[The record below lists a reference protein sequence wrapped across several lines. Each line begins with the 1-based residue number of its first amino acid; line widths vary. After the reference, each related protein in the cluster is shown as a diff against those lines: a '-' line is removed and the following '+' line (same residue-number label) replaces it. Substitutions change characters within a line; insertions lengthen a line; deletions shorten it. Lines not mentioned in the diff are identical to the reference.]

1 MFRWK
6 LLNRVKEV
14 KKGGEKNAHKA
25 KITEGKVWRIKGK
38 NFNNSTYQL
47 NQHNEYNKY
56 PDHAVNG
63 WHPAAE

>member
-14 KKGGEKNAHKA
+14 KKGGEKNAHKTM
-25 KITEGKVWRIKGK
+25 ITEGKVWRIKRK
-38 NFNNSTYQL
+38 NFKNLTYQL

-56 PDHAVNG
+56 PDHAVSG